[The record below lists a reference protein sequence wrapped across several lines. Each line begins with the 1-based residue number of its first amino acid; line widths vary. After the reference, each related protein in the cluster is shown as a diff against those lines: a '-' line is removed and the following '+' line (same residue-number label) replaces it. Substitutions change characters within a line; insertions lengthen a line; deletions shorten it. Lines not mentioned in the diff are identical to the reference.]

1 MTGELYPGAA
11 HAVAVDAIRKH
22 AADLG
27 IYLTI
32 WSTRD
37 DEKAQPDV
45 RRAASHAMDAID
57 AALAEMHGLRS
68 RLVGEIRAADDATAA
83 RVDEL
88 LRQCREER
96 GQ

>member
-22 AADLG
+22 AEDLR

-32 WSTRD
+32 WAARD
-37 DEKAQPDV
+37 DTKAQPDV
-45 RRAASHAMDAID
+45 RQAANHAMDAID
-57 AALAEMHGLRS
+57 SALRELYGIRS
-68 RLVGEIRAADDATAA
+68 RLVGEIRASDDATAA
-83 RVDEL
+83 RVDEF
-88 LRQCREER
+88 LRQCRKER

>member
-1 MTGELYPGAA
+1 MTGELDPGAA
-11 HAVAVDAIRKH
+11 HAVDALRKH
-22 AADLG
+22 AEDLR

-32 WSTRD
+32 WAARD

-45 RRAASHAMDAID
+45 RRAASHAMAAID
-57 AALAEMHGLRS
+57 AALAELHGLRS

-83 RVDEL
+83 RVDEF